1 MEVEKIREFI
11 ENNLTVL
18 DEEVSFGDE
27 DNIFELG
34 LVDSPFA
41 IQLVLFIEEE
51 FGIEMDEDAAL
62 AIQTVGD
69 AVRFITNVCREQGVQ
84 IEQ

>member
-1 MEVEKIREFI
+1 MEAEIIREFI
-11 ENNLTVL
+11 ENNLTVF
-18 DEEVSFGDE
+18 DAEVSFADE

-51 FGIEMDEDAAL
+51 FGIDVKDTDLDVENFSSVKRIAEFVKSKRGK
-62 AIQTVGD
+62 QVP
-69 AVRFITNVCREQGVQ
+69 
-84 IEQ
+84 